1 LCEAPEIDELLELAE
16 LLELLGWLMEALL
29 EEVLAELLELA
40 PPELA
45 LLALGAL
52 VADGCCAKRAAE
64 INRKAATT
72 RPESRIGAHPNRL
85 T

>member
-52 VADGCCAKRAAE
+52 VAVAVLKSRRASGVHDKIRGHAQ
-64 INRKAATT
+64 RT
-72 RPESRIGAHPNRL
+72 
-85 T
+85 

>member
-45 LLALGAL
+45 LL
-52 VADGCCAKRAAE
+52 CE
-64 INRKAATT
+64 
-72 RPESRIGAHPNRL
+72 ESC
-85 T
+85 

>member
-29 EEVLAELLELA
+29 EEVLAELL
-40 PPELA
+40 ELA

-85 T
+85 R